1 MTTNT
6 ILTDAVV
13 DALRAQTPGTRTTT
27 HFNHAGAS
35 LPSSATLSA
44 IHAQLERE
52 ATRGPMEAGVAAS
65 AITDDAR
72 ALAATLFNAQPDE
85 IALTG
90 GNSQGWGAAFAA
102 LGGWKPGERMLVGR
116 HEWGGNLAAMQF
128 AAQRAGATI
137 DVIPSRADGT
147 IDTAALASM
156 IDERV
161 RLLALTWLPANGGLI
176 NPADAVGA
184 IARRFDIP
192 YFVDAAQAAGQ
203 LPIDVRAIGCD
214 VLCAAPRKAL
224 RAPRGTGLLY
234 VRRAFLD
241 RLTPAYVDRYS
252 APLDARG
259 EPYLRNDAGRFES
272 AETSMALRA
281 GLAKALSE
289 ALAIGVPAIRRR
301 IDQMATRL
309 RQRLAGIEAVEL
321 LDEGVERSG
330 LVAFNLAGRDPQAVQ
345 AALAARGI
353 SIGLSGVAYT
363 PLDMRA
369 RGLTNVARASVSY
382 LTTDAE
388 IARLVAAIA
397 EIASV
402 A

>member
-1 MTTNT
+1 MTRL
-6 ILTDAVV
+6 LTDTDI

-52 ATRGPMEAGVAAS
+52 ATSGPMEAGVAAS
-65 AITDDAR
+65 AITDEAR

-102 LGGWKPGERMLVGR
+102 LGGWNAGDRLLVGR

-137 DVIPSRADGT
+137 DVIPSREDGT
-147 IDTAALASM
+147 LDTAALASM

-161 RLLALTWLPANGGLI
+161 RLIALTWLPANGGLI
-176 NPADAVGA
+176 NPAEAVGA
-184 IARRFDIP
+184 IARRFGIP

-203 LPIDVRAIGCD
+203 VPIDVRTIGCD
-214 VLCAAPRKAL
+214 VLSAAPRKAL

-234 VRRAFLD
+234 VRREFLE
-241 RLTPAYVDRYS
+241 RLTPAYVDRFS
-252 APLDARG
+252 APLDAQG
-259 EPYLRNDAGRFES
+259 EPRLRDDAGRFES

-281 GLAKALSE
+281 GLANALRE
-289 ALAIGVPAIRRR
+289 ALAIGVPAIRQR
-301 IDQMATRL
+301 IDQVATTL
-309 RQRLAGIEAVEL
+309 RQRLAQIESVAL
-321 LDEGVERSG
+321 LDDGVERSG
-330 LVAFNLAGRDPQAVQ
+330 LVAFNLAGYEPQAVQ
-345 AALAARGI
+345 AALAGRGI
-353 SIGLSGVAYT
+353 SIGLSGVPYT

-369 RGLTNVARASVSY
+369 RGLTSVARASVSY
-382 LTTDAE
+382 LTTDEE
-388 IARLVAAIA
+388 IGRLVEAIIAIA
-397 EIASV
+397 
-402 A
+402 

>member
-1 MTTNT
+1 MTQT
-6 ILTDAVV
+6 LTDTDI

-65 AITDDAR
+65 AITDEAR

-102 LGGWKPGERMLVGR
+102 LGGWNAGDRLLVGR
-116 HEWGGNLAAMQF
+116 HEWGGNLAAMQL

-137 DVIPSRADGT
+137 DVIPSREDGT
-147 IDTAALASM
+147 LDPAALASM

-161 RLLALTWLPANGGLI
+161 RLIALTWLPANGGLI
-176 NPADAVGA
+176 NPAEAVGA
-184 IARRFDIP
+184 IARRFGIP

-203 LPIDVRAIGCD
+203 VPIDVRTIGCD
-214 VLCAAPRKAL
+214 VLSAAPRKAL

-234 VRRAFLD
+234 VRREFLE
-241 RLTPAYVDRYS
+241 RLTPAYVDRFS
-252 APLDARG
+252 APLDAQG
-259 EPYLRNDAGRFES
+259 EPRLRDDAGRFES

-281 GLAKALSE
+281 GLANALRE
-289 ALAIGVPAIRRR
+289 ALAIGVPAIRQR
-301 IDQMATRL
+301 IDQVATTL
-309 RQRLAGIEAVEL
+309 RQRLAEIESVVL
-321 LDEGVERSG
+321 LDDGVERSG
-330 LVAFNLAGRDPQAVQ
+330 LVAFNLAGHEPQAVQ
-345 AALAARGI
+345 AALAGRGI
-353 SIGLSGVAYT
+353 SIGLSGVPYT

-369 RGLTNVARASVSY
+369 RGLTSVARASVSY
-382 LTTDAE
+382 LTTDEE
-388 IARLVAAIA
+388 IGRLVEAIIAIA
-397 EIASV
+397 
-402 A
+402 

>member
-1 MTTNT
+1 MTRL
-6 ILTDAVV
+6 LTDTDI

-65 AITDDAR
+65 AITDEAH

-102 LGGWKPGERMLVGR
+102 LGGWNAGDRLLVGR

-137 DVIPSRADGT
+137 DVIPSREDGT
-147 IDTAALASM
+147 LDTAALASM

-161 RLLALTWLPANGGLI
+161 RLIALTWLPANGGLI
-176 NPADAVGA
+176 NPAEAVGA
-184 IARRFDIP
+184 IARRFGIP

-203 LPIDVRAIGCD
+203 VPTDVRTIGCD
-214 VLCAAPRKAL
+214 VLSAAPRKAL

-234 VRRAFLD
+234 VRREFLEH
-241 RLTPAYVDRYS
+241 LTPAYVDRFS
-252 APLDARG
+252 APLDAQG
-259 EPYLRNDAGRFES
+259 EPRLRDDAGRFES
-272 AETSMALRA
+272 AETSLALRA
-281 GLAKALSE
+281 GLANALRE
-289 ALAIGVPAIRRR
+289 ALAIGVPAIRQR
-301 IDQMATRL
+301 IDQVATTL
-309 RQRLAGIEAVEL
+309 RQRLAQIGSVVL
-321 LDEGVERSG
+321 LDDGVERSG
-330 LVAFNLAGRDPQAVQ
+330 LVAFNLAGHEPQAVQ
-345 AALAARGI
+345 AALAGRGI
-353 SIGLSGVAYT
+353 SIGLSGVPYT

-369 RGLTNVARASVSY
+369 RGLTSVARASVSY
-382 LTTDAE
+382 LTTDEE
-388 IARLVAAIA
+388 IGRLVEAIIAIA
-397 EIASV
+397 
-402 A
+402 